1 MGQKGQ
7 ETIRNRHPPSPARL
21 ASAVAAGGLLLT
33 GTGLAVAGWLTR
45 SSAPVTPA
53 VRIAGQAAS
62 RAASASPRAGGAA
75 TWHFPKAQ
83 APGPNAAG
91 ATAAGFADAPPMSFS
106 VPVRVSVPA
115 IGVTA
120 SVLSLGENA
129 DGTAAVPPL
138 STPQLTSW
146 FDAGPAP
153 GQAGRPAA
161 IFGHLDTTAGPAVRL
176 RASRSVAPDSTSEYT
191 AAMNHPGGSHAS
203 QALICRRTDA
213 TGSCRPSV
221 EVRAAIATGTG
232 SPVSVPA
239 AAGAGVTIRVPP
251 RSPWSAPH
259 RQPWRAARKQ
269 S

>member
-106 VPVRVSVPA
+106 VPVRVSVKVGRPGFHVG
-115 IGVTA
+115 IHGGDEP
-120 SVLSLGENA
+120 SRRKPRL
-129 DGTAAVPPL
+129 
-138 STPQLTSW
+138 
-146 FDAGPAP
+146 AGPDLPAHRRDRVL
-153 GQAGRPAA
+153 QAKR
-161 IFGHLDTTAGPAVRL
+161 
-176 RASRSVAPDSTSEYT
+176 
-191 AAMNHPGGSHAS
+191 
-203 QALICRRTDA
+203 
-213 TGSCRPSV
+213 
-221 EVRAAIATGTG
+221 
-232 SPVSVPA
+232 
-239 AAGAGVTIRVPP
+239 
-251 RSPWSAPH
+251 
-259 RQPWRAARKQ
+259 
-269 S
+269 